1 MTISIIRKL
10 ITGMMLS
17 ASFFAASQI
26 SYRQSGNI
34 KVTIAG
40 TSTLH
45 DWTMVST
52 EATCNAVIETSADG
66 QPVKVQ
72 TIAFSLPSESL
83 KSGKG
88 AMDNN
93 AYNSLKTNKFKHISF
108 RLVTA
113 RVSEKQVFCNGE
125 LTIAGTTKAIDIQAP
140 FELKAGNPV
149 FKVVKKIKMSEFNV
163 EPPSFMFGSV
173 KTGDEVTITIDV
185 PLTPSKI

>member
-1 MTISIIRKL
+1 MKISIIRKF
-10 ITGMMLS
+10 ITGIMLGI
-17 ASFFAASQI
+17 SFFAAAQVN
-26 SYRQSGNI
+26 YRQSGNI

-52 EATCNAVIETSADG
+52 EATCNAVIETNAEG
-66 QPVKVQ
+66 QPVKIQ
-72 TIAFSLPSESL
+72 SIAFSLPAESL

-93 AYNSLKTNKFKHISF
+93 AYNSLKTNKFKQISF
-108 RLVTA
+108 RLLTA
-113 RVSEKQVFCNGE
+113 RVSEKQVFCSGE
-125 LTIAGTTKAIDIQAP
+125 LTIAGTAKTIDIQAP

-173 KTGDEVTITIDV
+173 KTGDEITITVDV